1 MTKQSHEATLFT
13 PERNALADIFLRL
26 LPKDL

>member
-1 MTKQSHEATLFT
+1 MTKQNHKATLFT
-13 PERNALADIFLRL
+13 LERNALADIFFRL